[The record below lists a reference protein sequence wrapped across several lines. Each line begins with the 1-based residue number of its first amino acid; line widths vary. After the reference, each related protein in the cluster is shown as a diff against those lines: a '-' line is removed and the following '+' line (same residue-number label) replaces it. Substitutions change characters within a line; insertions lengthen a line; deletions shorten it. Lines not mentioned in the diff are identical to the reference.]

1 MNIEE
6 RVISVI
12 RENLEKGRET
22 AITLDSELVKDL
34 EIDSVNA
41 LTILFGL
48 EKEFSISLQESALA
62 GCKSVRDVIAA
73 LEQKYSQVRGGRDEQ
88 S

>member
-12 RENLEKGRET
+12 RENLENSKEVVI
-22 AITLDSELVKDL
+22 ALDSELVKDL

-48 EKEFSISLQESALA
+48 EKEFSISLHESALA
-62 GCKSVRDVIAA
+62 SCRTVQDVIAT
-73 LEQKYSQVRGGRDEQ
+73 LEEKYSQVRGDRDEQ